1 MVQKSGSAFCN
12 TSQHVY
18 NMNSTHSINVPYC
31 ITDENVA
38 VVVQD
43 VYTVGVVVIV
53 AVASDYNS
61 LSVLDAFQ
69 G

>member
-1 MVQKSGSAFCN
+1 M
-12 TSQHVY
+12 SQHVY
-18 NMNSTHSINVPYC
+18 NMNSTHSINVPCC